1 MQRLPALAVRLAIA
15 LVAGL
20 AADGCGSDGSGPTV
34 IRLGHIG
41 FPDSPF
47 DHGARHFKEL
57 VETRFPGR
65 VEIRIFG
72 TGQLGEDKEMLEG
85 LRLG

>member
-1 MQRLPALAVRLAIA
+1 MRRSIASAVVLALGVSCSP
-15 LVAGL
+15 G
-20 AADGCGSDGSGPTV
+20 GGSGPTV

-57 VETRFPGR
+57 VEARFPGQ

-72 TGQLGEDKEMLEG
+72 TGQLGE
-85 LRLG
+85 